1 MKFSGTYK
9 DLKDLNID
17 FAQEDTRNPTENV
30 VDFNLINL
38 DEDSIFSRQ
47 SDSDESRADN
57 LNYLRKPPCLQ
68 LAETSFIPSKE
79 TKVLNLYKYVYY
91 KKHNAASLINNY
103 FSR

>member
-9 DLKDLNID
+9 DMKDLNID
-17 FAQEDTRNPTENV
+17 FVQEDTKNPTESV
-30 VDFNLINL
+30 VEHNLINL

-47 SDSDESRADN
+47 IDLDESRADN

-91 KKHNAASLINNY
+91 KKKQCSFINKQL
-103 FSR
+103 FF